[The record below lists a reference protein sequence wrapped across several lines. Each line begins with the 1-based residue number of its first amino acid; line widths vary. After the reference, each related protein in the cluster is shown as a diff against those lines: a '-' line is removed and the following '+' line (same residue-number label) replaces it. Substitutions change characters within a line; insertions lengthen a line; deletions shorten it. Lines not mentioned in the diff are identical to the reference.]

1 MRASRRTSR
10 RSRRFCAL
18 HAPVT
23 SRARRFKP
31 TAARSAAYCEGNT
44 MQLLRDRLTPA
55 VLEQYETSGLWT
67 ETTACEVLEEN
78 ARRFPDRIA
87 LVDGRARLTYGEYWA
102 AVQRLATRFVEMGIT
117 RDDVVA
123 IQLPNWIEFA
133 IAVNASMLAGIPFCQ
148 FHADFRTKEVEFI
161 LSFAEANCFI
171 FPQEFRGFRYAP
183 MVEEMRS
190 RLPRL
195 LRLMM
200 VGESRELGALDV
212 RGFLADETQPIDET
226 ALRQRRPHGNDLC
239 RVAFTSGT
247 TGDPKA
253 VQHTYNTTISAC
265 IICNRNQLFDE
276 NGATLIFL
284 PVGLNW
290 GLMLIVESILAG
302 GKAVLMDR
310 FDARTM
316 MQLIERE
323 KITHFAAAP
332 AGVIAMLDHPDL
344 GKYDLSSLKAY
355 VVGGASCPIEVIR
368 RAQRDIPGRLLEM
381 YGMLETGSQAQT
393 LIGEDPEKVVGL
405 VGKPVPEVP
414 LRILDDNEQDV
425 PVGTAGEIANI
436 GPSVTPGYYNN
447 PSANERAFTKDGW
460 FKTGDLGVLDQN
472 GYLKI
477 VGRKK
482 EMIIRGGANI
492 YPREIEEVLFR
503 HPAVADCA
511 VVGTPHPRT
520 GEQVVACVV
529 VRPGMSFTFDEMTDF
544 LAPQIAK
551 YKLPERLEL
560 IEALPRTPTGKV
572 QKGRLRDLIEPAVT
586 TNA

>member
-1 MRASRRTSR
+1 
-10 RSRRFCAL
+10 
-18 HAPVT
+18 
-23 SRARRFKP
+23 
-31 TAARSAAYCEGNT
+31 
-44 MQLLRDRLTPA
+44 MQLLRDRLTPQIE
-55 VLEQYETSGLWT
+55 EQYAKAGLWRD
-67 ETTACEVLEEN
+67 TTLCEVLEDA
-78 ARRFPDRIA
+78 ARRFPDRVA
-87 LVDGRARLTYGEYWA
+87 LVDARMRMTYGEYWN
-102 AVQRLATRFVEMGIT
+102 AVRRLATKFVRMGLS
-117 RDDVVA
+117 RDKDVIA

-133 IAVNASMLAGIPFCQ
+133 IAVNAAMLAGIPFCQ
-148 FHADFRTKEVEFI
+148 FHSDFRAKEVEFI
-161 LSFAEANCFI
+161 LSFAEATCFI
-171 FPQEFRGFRYAP
+171 FPQEFRGFQYQP
-183 MVEEMRS
+183 MVDEMRP
-190 RLPRL
+190 RLPG
-195 LRLMM
+195 LRHTAI
-200 VGESRELGALDV
+200 VGDKVSAGVLDL
-212 RGFLADETQPIDET
+212 RAFIADTSQPIDDA
-226 ALRQRRPHGNDLC
+226 ALAPRRPKGNDLC

-265 IICNRNQLFDE
+265 VICNRNQLLDDG
-276 NGATLIFL
+276 GATLIFL

-290 GLMLIVESILAG
+290 GVMLIIEAILAG
-302 GKAVLMDR
+302 AKAVLMER
-310 FDARTM
+310 FDAGTM

-323 KITHFAAAP
+323 TITHFAAAP

-344 GKYDLSSLKAY
+344 GKYDLSSLRAY

-393 LIGEDPEKVVGL
+393 LITEDPESVVGL

-414 LRILDDNEQDV
+414 LRILDDEDRDV

-447 PSANERAFTKDGW
+447 PSANERAFTKDNW
-460 FKTGDLGVLDQN
+460 FKTGDLGVLDEN

-503 HPAVADCA
+503 HPAIADCA

-529 VRPGMSFTFDEMTDF
+529 VRPGTSFTFEEMTTF

-560 IEALPRTPTGKV
+560 VEALPRTPTGKV
-572 QKGRLRDLIEPAVT
+572 QKGRLRDLIEPPVASK
-586 TNA
+586 A

>member
-1 MRASRRTSR
+1 
-10 RSRRFCAL
+10 
-18 HAPVT
+18 
-23 SRARRFKP
+23 
-31 TAARSAAYCEGNT
+31 
-44 MQLLRDRLTPA
+44 MQLLRDRLTPQLA
-55 VLEQYETSGLWT
+55 EQYAKAGLWKD
-67 ETTACEVLEEN
+67 TTLCEVLEDA
-78 ARRFPDRIA
+78 ARRFPDRTA
-87 LVDGRARLTYGEYWA
+87 LVDARTRMTYGEYWN
-102 AVQRLATRFVEMGIT
+102 AVRRLATKFVRMGLS
-117 RDDVVA
+117 RDDVIA

-133 IAVNASMLAGIPFCQ
+133 IAVNAAMLAGIPFCQ
-148 FHADFRTKEVEFI
+148 FHSDFRAKEVEFI
-161 LSFAEANCFI
+161 LSFAEATCFI
-171 FPQEFRGFRYAP
+171 FPQEFRGFEYQP
-183 MVEEMRS
+183 MVQQMRS

-195 LRLMM
+195 RQIAI
-200 VGESRELGALDV
+200 VGDKVPGDALDL
-212 RGFLADETQPIDET
+212 RAFIADTSQPIDDA
-226 ALRQRRPHGNDLC
+226 ALAPRRPKGNDLC

-265 IICNRNQLFDE
+265 VICNRNQLLDSG
-276 NGATLIFL
+276 GATLIFL

-290 GLMLIVESILAG
+290 GVMLIIEAILAG
-302 GKAVLMDR
+302 AKAVLMER
-310 FDARTM
+310 FDAGTM

-344 GKYDLSSLKAY
+344 GKYDLSSLRAY

-393 LIGEDPEKVVGL
+393 LITEDPESVVGL

-414 LRILDDNEQDV
+414 LRILDDEERDV

-460 FKTGDLGVLDQN
+460 FKTGDLGVLDEN

-529 VRPGMSFTFDEMTDF
+529 ARPGMSFTFETMTEF

-560 IEALPRTPTGKV
+560 VEALPRTPTGKV
-572 QKGRLRDLIEPAVT
+572 QKGRLRDLIEPAV
-586 TNA
+586 ASKA

>member
-1 MRASRRTSR
+1 
-10 RSRRFCAL
+10 
-18 HAPVT
+18 
-23 SRARRFKP
+23 
-31 TAARSAAYCEGNT
+31 
-44 MQLLRDRLTPA
+44 MQLLMDRLTPE
-55 VLEQYETSGLWT
+55 VEQRYAKAGLWK
-67 ETTACEVLEEN
+67 ETTLSEVLEEN
-78 ARRFPDRIA
+78 ARRFPERIA
-87 LVDGRARLTYGEYWA
+87 LVDGRSRLTYGQYWA
-102 AVQRLATRFVEMGIT
+102 AVQRMATKFVRMGLT
-117 RDDVVA
+117 RDDVIA

-133 IAVNASMLAGIPFCQ
+133 IAVNAAMLLGIPFCQ
-148 FHADFRTKEVEFI
+148 FHADFRAKEVEFI
-161 LSFAEANCFI
+161 LSFAEATCFI
-171 FPQEFRGFRYAP
+171 FPQEFRGFAYAP
-183 MVEEMRS
+183 MIDEMRG

-195 LRLMM
+195 RHLMM
-200 VGESRELGALDV
+200 VGDRVELGAFDV
-212 RGFLADETQPIDET
+212 RTFLRDEAQPIDD
-226 ALRQRRPHGNDLC
+226 AGLRKRRPAGNDLC

-265 IICNRNQLFDE
+265 VICNRNQLLDE

-290 GLMLIVESILAG
+290 GLMLIVEAILAG
-302 GKAVLMDR
+302 AKAVLMER
-310 FDARTM
+310 FDAGTM

-344 GKYDLSSLKAY
+344 GKYDLSSLRAY

-393 LIGEDPEKVVGL
+393 LIGDDPEKVVGL

-414 LRILDDNEQDV
+414 LRILDENDCDV
-425 PVGTAGEIANI
+425 PAGTAGEIANV

-447 PSANERAFTKDGW
+447 PSANERAFTKDAW
-460 FKTGDLGVLDQN
+460 FKTGDLGVLDEN

-503 HPAVADCA
+503 HPSVADCA
-511 VVGTPHPRT
+511 VIGTPHPRT
-520 GEQVVACVV
+520 GEQVVACIV
-529 VRPGMSFTFDEMTDF
+529 VRPGASFTFEDMTAF

-560 IEALPRTPTGKV
+560 VEVLPRTPTGKI
-572 QKGRLRDLIEPAVT
+572 QKGKLRDVISAEIAAT
-586 TNA
+586 

>member
-1 MRASRRTSR
+1 
-10 RSRRFCAL
+10 
-18 HAPVT
+18 
-23 SRARRFKP
+23 
-31 TAARSAAYCEGNT
+31 

-55 VLEQYETSGLWT
+55 VITQYETAGLWRD
-67 ETTACEVLEEN
+67 TTACEVLEEN
-78 ARRFPDRIA
+78 ARRFPDRVAI
-87 LVDGRARLTYGEYWA
+87 VDGRMRLTYGEYWS
-102 AVQRLATRFVEMGIT
+102 AVQRLATKFVELGLT

-133 IAVNASMLAGIPFCQ
+133 VAVNAAMLAGIPFCQ
-148 FHADFRTKEVEFI
+148 FHADFRAKEVEFV
-161 LSFAEANCFI
+161 LSFAEATCFV
-171 FPQEFRGFRYAP
+171 FAQEFRGFAYAP
-183 MVEEMRS
+183 MVDEMRA

-195 LRLMM
+195 KHLMM
-200 VGESRELGALDV
+200 VGDKVPSTAFDLRA
-212 RGFLADETQPIDET
+212 FLAERTHRIDDA
-226 ALRQRRPHGNDLC
+226 ALRARRPKGNDLC

-265 IICNRNQLFDE
+265 YICNHNQLLDAD
-276 NGATLIFL
+276 GATLIFL

-290 GLMLIVESILAG
+290 GLMLIVQSILAG
-302 GKAVLMDR
+302 AKAVLMDR
-310 FDARTM
+310 FDAGAM
-316 MQLIERE
+316 MELINRE
-323 KITHFAAAP
+323 KITHFASAP
-332 AGVIAMLDHPDL
+332 AAVIAMLDHPDL
-344 GKYDLSSLKAY
+344 KKYDLGSLRAY

-368 RAQRDIPGRLLEM
+368 RAERDIAGRLLEM

-393 LIGEDPEKVVGL
+393 LMSDDPERVVGL
-405 VGKPVPEVP
+405 VGRQVPEVP
-414 LRILDDNEQDV
+414 LRILDDNDRDV

-460 FKTGDLGVLDQN
+460 FKTGDLGVLDGD

-492 YPREIEEVLFR
+492 YPREIEEVLFK
-503 HPAVADCA
+503 HPAIADCA
-511 VVGTPHPRT
+511 VIGTPHPRT

-529 VRPGMSFTFDEMTDF
+529 VRPGQTFGFEEMSAF

-551 YKLPERLEL
+551 YKVPERLEL
-560 IEALPRTPTGKV
+560 VDVLPRTPTGKV
-572 QKGRLRDLIEPAVT
+572 QKGRLRDLIEAQEPAR
-586 TNA
+586 